1 MLLLNKKDIEKSV
14 DLDGMMDQIEEAYK
28 IFESGAYYMPPR
40 PTVEHDNKTLI
51 YMPCYTKDSL
61 GTKMLTIFPENVSL
75 GLPSIDGLVLMNDPK
90 TGKPLAILD
99 GQTVTAY
106 RTGAV
111 GGVGIRHLSTRS
123 ELWAQAYRDFIWRS
137 MHARPERSTLS
148 MCSITVDG
156 T

>member
-111 GGVGIRHLSTRS
+111 GGVGIRHLSRK
-123 ELWAQAYRDFIWRS
+123 DC
-137 MHARPERSTLS
+137 H
-148 MCSITVDG
+148 TVG
-156 T
+156 IVGAGVQGFHLALYACKA

>member
-1 MLLLNKKDIEKSV
+1 
-14 DLDGMMDQIEEAYK
+14 MDQIEEAYK

-61 GTKMLTIFPENVSL
+61 GTKMLTIFRNVSL

-111 GGVGIRHLSTRS
+111 GGVGIRHLSRKIATRS
-123 ELWAQAYRDFIWRS
+123 ELWAQATGISSGALCMQGQRDPHCLCVQSQWTGLDR
-137 MHARPERSTLS
+137 LS
-148 MCSITVDG
+148 G
-156 T
+156 TFRKSD

>member
-61 GTKMLTIFPENVSL
+61 GDKNAYDFS
-75 GLPSIDGLVLMNDPK
+75 
-90 TGKPLAILD
+90 GKCKSW
-99 GQTVTAY
+99 TSVN
-106 RTGAV
+106 
-111 GGVGIRHLSTRS
+111 
-123 ELWAQAYRDFIWRS
+123 
-137 MHARPERSTLS
+137 
-148 MCSITVDG
+148 
-156 T
+156 

>member
-61 GTKMLTIFPENVSL
+61 GTKMLTIFPENAGL

-90 TGKPLAILD
+90 TGKPLAISS
-99 GQTVTAY
+99 
-106 RTGAV
+106 GAV
-111 GGVGIRHLSTRS
+111 CMQGERDPHCLCVQSQWTGLDRLS
-123 ELWAQAYRDFIWRS
+123 
-137 MHARPERSTLS
+137 
-148 MCSITVDG
+148 G
-156 T
+156 TFRKSD